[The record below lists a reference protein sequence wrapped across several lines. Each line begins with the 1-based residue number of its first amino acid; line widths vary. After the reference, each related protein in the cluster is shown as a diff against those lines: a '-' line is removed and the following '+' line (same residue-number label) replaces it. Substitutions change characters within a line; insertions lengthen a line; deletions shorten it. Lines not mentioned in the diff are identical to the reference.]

1 MDHRRELPVRRLQ
14 RNLAQRVCY
23 KKKNSQTDSKPLV
36 IDLSRIRS
44 IKIYVPTRLLLTP
57 KRGFDYYY
65 YYYYYKATMQLSPPV
80 HDSLFG
86 LLTSTG
92 NGLQNEKDDDLR
104 IHAMGVDSIT
114 TP

>member
-14 RNLAQRVCY
+14 RNLEQRVCY
-23 KKKNSQTDSKPLV
+23 KKKNFQTDSNPLV
-36 IDLSRIRS
+36 IDLSIDTINQNLCS
-44 IKIYVPTRLLLTP
+44 DSAPAHSEEGVRLLLLLLQS
-57 KRGFDYYY
+57 DN
-65 YYYYYKATMQLSPPV
+65 AT
-80 HDSLFG
+80 LFG